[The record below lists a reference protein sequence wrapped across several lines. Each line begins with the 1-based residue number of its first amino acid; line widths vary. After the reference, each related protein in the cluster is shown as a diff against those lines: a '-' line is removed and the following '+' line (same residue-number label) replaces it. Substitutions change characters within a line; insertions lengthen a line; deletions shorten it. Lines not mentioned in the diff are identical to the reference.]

1 MDPKRK
7 NKENTG
13 EAFEKKVAS
22 LFRDPVQDE
31 GEERERQRGE
41 EEEEH

>member
-22 LFRDPVQDE
+22 LFRDPVQEDE
-31 GEERERQRGE
+31 EERGPKSGE
-41 EEEEH
+41 KEEK